1 MNWQTGKWCSPDGQ
15 QYPASGFTVP
25 KHSVIS
31 HIEIKNQLEK
41 PTSTGEKLAKDLD
54 PHPQYAIFDLVN
66 LRGKNSKISNISKE
80 VFSIYNKIQV
90 KIHTSSL
97 SLDVCKSF
105 TQLSHEFTK
114 NTFIIVQFYYRKYK

>member
-1 MNWQTGKWCSPDGQ
+1 M
-15 QYPASGFTVP
+15 
-25 KHSVIS
+25 
-31 HIEIKNQLEK
+31 EK

-54 PHPQYAIFDLVN
+54 PHPQYAIHVFGLVN
-66 LRGKNSKISNISKE
+66 LRGKNTKILNISKE

-114 NTFIIVQFYYRKYK
+114 NTFIIVQFYYRKYTQKI